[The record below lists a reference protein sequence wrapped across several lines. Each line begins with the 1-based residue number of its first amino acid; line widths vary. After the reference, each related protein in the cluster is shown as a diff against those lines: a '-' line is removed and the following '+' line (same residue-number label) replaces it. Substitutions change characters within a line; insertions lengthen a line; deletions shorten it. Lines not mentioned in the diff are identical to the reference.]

1 MKPPR
6 TSLYRAYRQLERMLF
21 FGVPERPE
29 QMWER
34 EGSNESLGRVT
45 GKPLVSG
52 RVRSVSFD
60 GAETLA
66 TITYDSKSGDVVVER
81 PIPRPLQGSN

>member
-6 TSLYRAYRQLERMLF
+6 ISLYRAYRQLERMLF

-34 EGSNESLGRVT
+34 DGSNESWGRTT
-45 GKPLVSG
+45 GRPLVSS
-52 RVRSVSFD
+52 RVRSVSLNS
-60 GAETLA
+60 AETLA
-66 TITYDSKSGDVVVER
+66 TITYDPKSGDVAVER
-81 PIPRPLQGSN
+81 CNPKHMQGSN